1 MQIILSKM
9 CQLFLVML
17 DEIKTAVVEC
27 MPKDFI
33 EKVYLFGSYA
43 RGEADD
49 NSDVDLHIY
58 TKNHCGLLRIAGF
71 RVDLVEKLGVE
82 VDMVFNKLPEKS
94 IHDIRFN
101 NNLKNEEV
109 LLYGK

>member
-1 MQIILSKM
+1 
-9 CQLFLVML
+9 ML
-17 DEIKTAVVEC
+17 TLEEIKNAVVEC

-43 RGEADD
+43 RGEADE

>member
-1 MQIILSKM
+1 MLT
-9 CQLFLVML
+9 L

-27 MPKDFI
+27 MQKDLI
-33 EKVYLFGSYA
+33 DKIYLFGSYA
-43 RGEADD
+43 RGEADE

-82 VDMVFNKLPEKS
+82 VDMVIGKLPEKFGR
-94 IHDIRFN
+94 DIRFKN
-101 NNLKNEEV
+101 NVERDEM
-109 LLYGK
+109 LLYAE

>member
-1 MQIILSKM
+1 
-9 CQLFLVML
+9 ML
-17 DEIKTAVVEC
+17 TVEEIKSAVVEC
-27 MPKDFI
+27 LPKNFI
-33 EKVYLFGSYA
+33 DKVYLFGSYA
-43 RGEADD
+43 RGEADE

-58 TKNHCGLLRIAGF
+58 TKNHCGLLTLSGY

-101 NNLKNEEV
+101 NSLKNEEV
-109 LLYGK
+109 LLYGE